1 MIPGSNQELMIF
13 KIQSLN
19 SSITFHPPPLEIFR
33 VGKEPKNRRILLKIG

>member
-19 SSITFHPPPLEIFR
+19 SSITFHPPLEIFR